1 MSSSG
6 AFPTSLFLLIIV
18 VVAAVTVAVI
28 ALLGEV
34 RRRQALARAVGSA
47 GDDSN
52 WSVLIDVRPEGRR
65 TPAER
70 LIAVIGEKWETD
82 PETASKLLQAG
93 YEGTTAAVTYG
104 VARIALVAFLP
115 LIAFVFTPKD
125 KLALVLL
132 ALGASGLIGLMLP
145 TYWLTRAV
153 RLRQERIRRSLPD
166 AMDLLVL
173 CVEAGLGF
181 DAAVLRVAKEM
192 RNSQPDLAGE
202 LLMVNRKVNA
212 GVSREEALRMTFTR
226 TGVEELRVF
235 VQHMIQSERLGT
247 SVAQVLRVYGAT
259 LRRQRKQRAEKKAAT
274 APLKM
279 TIPMTFLILPA
290 LFVVILGPALTQFG
304 RLFHPTAP

>member
-1 MSSSG
+1 MSPTG
-6 AFPTSLFLLIIV
+6 AFPVSLFLMIIV
-18 VVAAVTVAVI
+18 VVGAVTVAII
-28 ALLGEV
+28 AILGEL
-34 RRRQALARAVGSA
+34 RRRQAVARAVGPA
-47 GDDSN
+47 GDDG
-52 WSVLIDVRPEGRR
+52 WSVLVDAGADGRQ

-93 YEGTTAAVTYG
+93 HEGNTAALKFG
-104 VARIALVAFLP
+104 AARIGLVAILP
-115 LIAFVFTPKD
+115 LLAFLFTPKD
-125 KLALVLL
+125 RLPLVLL
-132 ALGASGLIGLMLP
+132 SLGASGLIGLMLP

-153 RLRQERIRRSLPD
+153 RLRQERIRRALPD

-192 RNSQPDLAGE
+192 RNSHPDLAGE
-202 LLMVNRKVNA
+202 LLTVNRKVNA
-212 GVSREEALRMTFTR
+212 GVSREEALRASFTR

-247 SVAQVLRVYGAT
+247 SVAQVLRVYGQT

-304 RLFHPTAP
+304 RLFHPGQ